1 VAPELG
7 ITTRGSTLAGL
18 SSPPA
23 PSTGGLRPWESE
35 FETANEY
42 FTIFWKESG
51 RRIEKGP
58 GFAPDWNKER
68 AEEEL

>member
-1 VAPELG
+1 MGVRVRNG
-7 ITTRGSTLAGL
+7 
-18 SSPPA
+18 
-23 PSTGGLRPWESE
+23 
-35 FETANEY
+35 NEY